1 MEMTSV
7 REPVTE
13 SGSPAD
19 LVRRILAGE
28 RRAEDELVD
37 RYSRGVSIIVRRIT
51 RDPALAEDICQE
63 TFRLVLEKVR
73 RGDVREAE
81 KLSGFICSL
90 ARNLAIDYFRQASR
104 RETAEDVESSRPLS
118 DPAPDQLSV
127 LLQREKAHAIRQVLQ
142 ELKPARDREI
152 LFRFYI
158 AEEDKEKICAD
169 LALSSLHF
177 NRVLY
182 RARERFRELCQQIVK
197 K

>member
-1 MEMTSV
+1 MTSV

-28 RRAEDELVD
+28 RSAEDELVC
-37 RYSRGVSIIVRRIT
+37 RYSRGVSIIVRRIA
-51 RDPALAEDICQE
+51 RDPALTEDICQE
-63 TFRLVLEKVR
+63 AFRLVLEKVR
-73 RGDVREAE
+73 RGEVREAE

-90 ARNLAIDYFRQASR
+90 ARNLAIDYFRQAAR
-104 RETAEDVESSRPLS
+104 RETTEDIESSRPLS

-127 LLQREKAHAIRQVLQ
+127 LLQREKANAVRQVLK

-152 LFRFYI
+152 LYRFYI
-158 AEEDKEKICAD
+158 AEEEKETICAD
-169 LALSSLHF
+169 LGLSSLHF

>member
-1 MEMTSV
+1 MTSV

-28 RRAEDELVD
+28 RSAEDELVC
-37 RYSRGVSIIVRRIT
+37 RYRRGVSIIVRRIA
-51 RDPALAEDICQE
+51 RDPALTEDICQE
-63 TFRLVLEKVR
+63 AFRLVLEKVR
-73 RGDVREAE
+73 RGEVREAE
-81 KLSGFICSL
+81 RLSGFICSL
-90 ARNLAIDYFRQASR
+90 ARNLAIDHFRQAAR
-104 RETAEDVESSRPLS
+104 RETTEDIESSRPLS

-127 LLQREKAHAIRQVLQ
+127 LLQREKANAVRQVLK

-152 LFRFYI
+152 LYRFYI
-158 AEEDKEKICAD
+158 AEEEKETICAD
-169 LALSSLHF
+169 LGLSSLHF

>member
-1 MEMTSV
+1 MTFV

-28 RRAEDELVD
+28 RSAEDELVC
-37 RYSRGVSIIVRRIT
+37 RYSRGVSIIVRRIA
-51 RDPALAEDICQE
+51 RDPALTEDICQE
-63 TFRLVLEKVR
+63 AFRLVLEKVR
-73 RGDVREAE
+73 RGEVREAE
-81 KLSGFICSL
+81 RLSGFICNL
-90 ARNLAIDYFRQASR
+90 ARNLAIDHFRQAAR
-104 RETAEDVESSRPLS
+104 RETTEDIESSRPLS

-127 LLQREKAHAIRQVLQ
+127 LLQREKANAVRQVLK

-152 LFRFYI
+152 LYRFYI
-158 AEEDKEKICAD
+158 AEEEKETICAD
-169 LALSSLHF
+169 LGLSSLHF